1 MPPQV
6 PCAAQEMVGF
16 TLTRPITGMP
26 AVKQADRGGQTRREQ
41 RVAGGTRY
49 AHDVWGTHM
58 SKNPI
63 GIAALAALLAA
74 TLTGCTEQET
84 VSSDQPQEKGSPET
98 TADIATYGSLG
109 AFSATTIDGATF
121 TDADVAAKDV
131 TVINFWQTTCPPCI
145 EELPAIQAL
154 AQRLPDNVQILTM
167 CFDGSGKREAAQ
179 KVLDKAGWTGTTLVS
194 ATDGLLG
201 LARTVEY
208 TPTTVFLA
216 SDGTLVWGSIVGSP
230 SNLEK
235 AYLEGIN
242 ATLAW
247 QGKDAVVLADAQ

>member
-1 MPPQV
+1 MNS
-6 PCAAQEMVGF
+6 
-16 TLTRPITGMP
+16 TR
-26 AVKQADRGGQTRREQ
+26 
-41 RVAGGTRY
+41 
-49 AHDVWGTHM
+49 
-58 SKNPI
+58 I
-63 GIAALAALLAA
+63 GAALLALLIG
-74 TLTGCTEQET
+74 TSLVGCSDQET
-84 VSSDQPQEKGSPET
+84 AGVGDVAAEAQTSQTTQTTQATQPP
-98 TADIATYGSLG
+98 ADIATYGSLG
-109 AFSATTIDGATF
+109 TFSAMTIDGSTF

-145 EELPAIQAL
+145 EELPTIQVL
-154 AQRLPDNVQILTM
+154 AQRLPGNVQILTM

-194 ATDGLLG
+194 ASDGLLG

-216 SDGTLVWGSIVGSP
+216 ADGTLVWGSIVGSP
-230 SNLEK
+230 SDLEK

>member
-1 MPPQV
+1 MNS
-6 PCAAQEMVGF
+6 
-16 TLTRPITGMP
+16 TRI
-26 AVKQADRGGQTRREQ
+26 
-41 RVAGGTRY
+41 GT
-49 AHDVWGTHM
+49 
-58 SKNPI
+58 
-63 GIAALAALLAA
+63 ALLALLIG
-74 TLTGCTEQET
+74 TSLVGCSDQET
-84 VSSDQPQEKGSPET
+84 AGVGDVAAEAQTSQATQSTQTTQSS
-98 TADIATYGSLG
+98 ADIATYGSLG
-109 AFSATTIDGATF
+109 AFSATAIDGGAF

-145 EELPAIQAL
+145 EELPSIQTL

-216 SDGTLVWGSIVGSP
+216 ADGTLVWGSIVGSP

>member
-1 MPPQV
+1 MNS
-6 PCAAQEMVGF
+6 
-16 TLTRPITGMP
+16 TRI
-26 AVKQADRGGQTRREQ
+26 
-41 RVAGGTRY
+41 GT
-49 AHDVWGTHM
+49 
-58 SKNPI
+58 
-63 GIAALAALLAA
+63 ALLALLIG
-74 TLTGCTEQET
+74 TSLVGCSDQET
-84 VSSDQPQEKGSPET
+84 AGVGDVAAEAQTSQTTQATQATQPP
-98 TADIATYGSLG
+98 ADIATYGSLG
-109 AFSATTIDGATF
+109 TFSAMTIDGSTF

-145 EELPAIQAL
+145 EELPTIQAL
-154 AQRLPDNVQILTM
+154 AQRLPGNVQILTM

-194 ATDGLLG
+194 ASDGLLG

-216 SDGTLVWGSIVGSP
+216 ADGTLVWGSIVGSP

>member
-1 MPPQV
+1 MNS
-6 PCAAQEMVGF
+6 M
-16 TLTRPITGMP
+16 RI
-26 AVKQADRGGQTRREQ
+26 
-41 RVAGGTRY
+41 GT
-49 AHDVWGTHM
+49 
-58 SKNPI
+58 
-63 GIAALAALLAA
+63 ALLALLIG
-74 TLTGCTEQET
+74 TSLVGCSDQET
-84 VSSDQPQEKGSPET
+84 ASVGDVAAESQTPQATQTTQSTQSS
-98 TADIATYGSLG
+98 ADIATYGSLG
-109 AFSATTIDGATF
+109 AFSATAIDGGTF

-145 EELPAIQAL
+145 EELPSIQAL
-154 AQRLPDNVQILTM
+154 AQRLPDSVQILTM

-216 SDGTLVWGSIVGSP
+216 ADGTLVWGSIVGSP

-247 QGKDAVVLADAQ
+247 QSKDAVALADAQ

>member
-1 MPPQV
+1 MNS
-6 PCAAQEMVGF
+6 
-16 TLTRPITGMP
+16 TRI
-26 AVKQADRGGQTRREQ
+26 
-41 RVAGGTRY
+41 GT
-49 AHDVWGTHM
+49 
-58 SKNPI
+58 
-63 GIAALAALLAA
+63 ALLALLIGTSLA
-74 TLTGCTEQET
+74 GC
-84 VSSDQPQEKGSPET
+84 SDQEAAGVGDVAAESQTPQT
-98 TADIATYGSLG
+98 TQTTQTSADIATYGSLG
-109 AFSATTIDGATF
+109 AFSATAIDGGTF

-145 EELPAIQAL
+145 EELPAIQTL

>member
-1 MPPQV
+1 MNS
-6 PCAAQEMVGF
+6 
-16 TLTRPITGMP
+16 TRI
-26 AVKQADRGGQTRREQ
+26 
-41 RVAGGTRY
+41 GT
-49 AHDVWGTHM
+49 
-58 SKNPI
+58 
-63 GIAALAALLAA
+63 ALLALLIG
-74 TLTGCTEQET
+74 TSLVGCSDQET
-84 VSSDQPQEKGSPET
+84 AGVGDVAAEAQTSQATQSTQATQSS
-98 TADIATYGSLG
+98 ADIATYGSLG
-109 AFSATTIDGATF
+109 AFSATAIDGGTF

-145 EELPAIQAL
+145 EELPSIQAL

-216 SDGTLVWGSIVGSP
+216 ADGTLVWGSIVGSP
-230 SNLEK
+230 SDLEK

-247 QGKDAVVLADAQ
+247 QGKDAVALADAQ

>member
-1 MPPQV
+1 M
-6 PCAAQEMVGF
+6 
-16 TLTRPITGMP
+16 
-26 AVKQADRGGQTRREQ
+26 
-41 RVAGGTRY
+41 
-49 AHDVWGTHM
+49 
-58 SKNPI
+58 
-63 GIAALAALLAA
+63 
-74 TLTGCTEQET
+74 
-84 VSSDQPQEKGSPET
+84 
-98 TADIATYGSLG
+98 
-109 AFSATTIDGATF
+109 
-121 TDADVAAKDV
+121 

-247 QGKDAVVLADAQ
+247 QGKDPVVLADAQ

>member
-1 MPPQV
+1 MNS
-6 PCAAQEMVGF
+6 
-16 TLTRPITGMP
+16 TRI
-26 AVKQADRGGQTRREQ
+26 
-41 RVAGGTRY
+41 GT
-49 AHDVWGTHM
+49 
-58 SKNPI
+58 
-63 GIAALAALLAA
+63 ALLALLIG
-74 TLTGCTEQET
+74 TSLVGCSDQET
-84 VSSDQPQEKGSPET
+84 AGMGDAAADAQTSQAAQT
-98 TADIATYGSLG
+98 TQTTQTSTDIATYGLLG

-179 KVLDKAGWTGTTLVS
+179 KVLDKAGWAGTTLVS

>member
-1 MPPQV
+1 MNS
-6 PCAAQEMVGF
+6 
-16 TLTRPITGMP
+16 TRI
-26 AVKQADRGGQTRREQ
+26 
-41 RVAGGTRY
+41 GT
-49 AHDVWGTHM
+49 
-58 SKNPI
+58 
-63 GIAALAALLAA
+63 ALLALLIGA
-74 TLTGCTEQET
+74 SLVGCSDQET
-84 VSSDQPQEKGSPET
+84 AGVGDVAAEAQMSQATQTTQSS
-98 TADIATYGSLG
+98 ADIATYGSLG
-109 AFSATTIDGATF
+109 AFSATAIDGGTF

-145 EELPAIQAL
+145 EELPSIQAL
-154 AQRLPDNVQILTM
+154 AQRLPDSVQILTM

-216 SDGTLVWGSIVGSP
+216 ADGTLVWGSIVGSP

-242 ATLAW
+242 ATLVW

>member
-1 MPPQV
+1 MNS
-6 PCAAQEMVGF
+6 
-16 TLTRPITGMP
+16 TRI
-26 AVKQADRGGQTRREQ
+26 
-41 RVAGGTRY
+41 GT
-49 AHDVWGTHM
+49 
-58 SKNPI
+58 
-63 GIAALAALLAA
+63 ALLALLIG
-74 TLTGCTEQET
+74 TSLVGCSDQET
-84 VSSDQPQEKGSPET
+84 AGVGDVAAEAQTSQATQSTQTTQSS
-98 TADIATYGSLG
+98 ADIATYGSLG
-109 AFSATTIDGATF
+109 AFSATAIDGGAF

-216 SDGTLVWGSIVGSP
+216 ADGTLVWGSIVGSP

-247 QGKDAVVLADAQ
+247 QGKDAVALADAK

>member
-1 MPPQV
+1 MNS
-6 PCAAQEMVGF
+6 
-16 TLTRPITGMP
+16 TRI
-26 AVKQADRGGQTRREQ
+26 
-41 RVAGGTRY
+41 GT
-49 AHDVWGTHM
+49 
-58 SKNPI
+58 
-63 GIAALAALLAA
+63 ALLALLIG
-74 TLTGCTEQET
+74 TSLVGCSDQET
-84 VSSDQPQEKGSPET
+84 AGVGDVAAEEQTSQATQSTQTTQSS
-98 TADIATYGSLG
+98 ADIATYGSLG
-109 AFSATTIDGATF
+109 AFSATAIDGGTF

-145 EELPAIQAL
+145 EELPSIQAL

-179 KVLDKAGWTGTTLVS
+179 KVLDKVGWTGTTLVS

-208 TPTTVFLA
+208 TPTTVFFA

-242 ATLAW
+242 ATLVW

>member
-1 MPPQV
+1 MNS
-6 PCAAQEMVGF
+6 
-16 TLTRPITGMP
+16 TRI
-26 AVKQADRGGQTRREQ
+26 
-41 RVAGGTRY
+41 GT
-49 AHDVWGTHM
+49 
-58 SKNPI
+58 
-63 GIAALAALLAA
+63 ALLALLIG
-74 TLTGCTEQET
+74 TSLVGCSDQET
-84 VSSDQPQEKGSPET
+84 AGVGDVAAEAQTSQATQSTQTTQSS
-98 TADIATYGSLG
+98 ADIATYGSLG
-109 AFSATTIDGATF
+109 AFSATAIDGGAF
-121 TDADVAAKDV
+121 TDDDVAAKDV

-145 EELPAIQAL
+145 EELPSIQTL

-167 CFDGSGKREAAQ
+167 CFDGAGKREAAQ
-179 KVLDKAGWTGTTLVS
+179 KVLDKAGWTGTTLVC

-216 SDGTLVWGSIVGSP
+216 ADGTLVWGSIVGSP

>member
-1 MPPQV
+1 MNS
-6 PCAAQEMVGF
+6 
-16 TLTRPITGMP
+16 TRI
-26 AVKQADRGGQTRREQ
+26 
-41 RVAGGTRY
+41 GT
-49 AHDVWGTHM
+49 
-58 SKNPI
+58 
-63 GIAALAALLAA
+63 ALLALLIG
-74 TLTGCTEQET
+74 TSLVGCSDQET
-84 VSSDQPQEKGSPET
+84 AGVGDVAAEAQTSQTTQATQATQPP
-98 TADIATYGSLG
+98 ADIATYGSLG
-109 AFSATTIDGATF
+109 TFSAMTIDGSTF

-145 EELPAIQAL
+145 EELPTIQAL
-154 AQRLPDNVQILTM
+154 AQRLPGNVQILTM

-194 ATDGLLG
+194 ASDGLLG

-216 SDGTLVWGSIVGSP
+216 ADGTLVWGSIVGSP
-230 SNLEK
+230 SDLEK

>member
-1 MPPQV
+1 MNS
-6 PCAAQEMVGF
+6 
-16 TLTRPITGMP
+16 TRI
-26 AVKQADRGGQTRREQ
+26 
-41 RVAGGTRY
+41 GT
-49 AHDVWGTHM
+49 
-58 SKNPI
+58 
-63 GIAALAALLAA
+63 ALLALLIGTFLA
-74 TLTGCTEQET
+74 GC
-84 VSSDQPQEKGSPET
+84 SDQEAAGVGDVAAEAQTSQAAQT
-98 TADIATYGSLG
+98 TQTTQTSTDIATYGSLG
-109 AFSATTIDGATF
+109 AFSATAIDGGTF

-145 EELPAIQAL
+145 EELPSIQAL

-216 SDGTLVWGSIVGSP
+216 ADGTLVWGSIVGSP

-247 QGKDAVVLADAQ
+247 QGKDAVVLADVQ

>member
-1 MPPQV
+1 MNS
-6 PCAAQEMVGF
+6 
-16 TLTRPITGMP
+16 TRI
-26 AVKQADRGGQTRREQ
+26 
-41 RVAGGTRY
+41 GT
-49 AHDVWGTHM
+49 
-58 SKNPI
+58 
-63 GIAALAALLAA
+63 ALLALLIG
-74 TLTGCTEQET
+74 TSLVGCSDQET
-84 VSSDQPQEKGSPET
+84 AGVGDVAAEAQTSQTTQATQATQPP
-98 TADIATYGSLG
+98 ADIATYGSLG
-109 AFSATTIDGATF
+109 TFSAMTIDGSTF

-145 EELPAIQAL
+145 EELPTIQAL
-154 AQRLPDNVQILTM
+154 AQRLPGNVQILTM

-216 SDGTLVWGSIVGSP
+216 ADGTLVWGSIVGSP

>member
-1 MPPQV
+1 
-6 PCAAQEMVGF
+6 
-16 TLTRPITGMP
+16 
-26 AVKQADRGGQTRREQ
+26 
-41 RVAGGTRY
+41 
-49 AHDVWGTHM
+49 M

-74 TLTGCTEQET
+74 TLAGCTEQET
-84 VSSDQPQEKGSPET
+84 VSPDQPQEKGSPET

-109 AFSATTIDGATF
+109 
-121 TDADVAAKDV
+121 
-131 TVINFWQTTCPPCI
+131 PPCI

>member
-1 MPPQV
+1 MNS
-6 PCAAQEMVGF
+6 
-16 TLTRPITGMP
+16 TRI
-26 AVKQADRGGQTRREQ
+26 
-41 RVAGGTRY
+41 GT
-49 AHDVWGTHM
+49 
-58 SKNPI
+58 
-63 GIAALAALLAA
+63 ALLALLIG
-74 TLTGCTEQET
+74 TSLVGCSDQET
-84 VSSDQPQEKGSPET
+84 ADAGDAAAEAQKSQAVQPTQATQPP
-98 TADIATYGSLG
+98 ADIATYGSLG
-109 AFSATTIDGATF
+109 AFSATAIDGGTF

-145 EELPAIQAL
+145 EELPTIQAL

-201 LARTVEY
+201 LARTVQY

>member
-1 MPPQV
+1 MNSTRIGM
-6 PCAAQEMVGF
+6 AAF
-16 TLTRPITGMP
+16 
-26 AVKQADRGGQTRREQ
+26 
-41 RVAGGTRY
+41 
-49 AHDVWGTHM
+49 
-58 SKNPI
+58 
-63 GIAALAALLAA
+63 ALLIGASLA
-74 TLTGCTEQET
+74 GCSDQET
-84 VSSDQPQEKGSPET
+84 AGAGDVAADAQTSQATQTAQSTQTS
-98 TADIATYGSLG
+98 ADIATYGSLG
-109 AFSATTIDGATF
+109 AFSAMTIDGNTF

-154 AQRLPDNVQILTM
+154 AQRLPGNVQILTM

-179 KVLDKAGWTGTTLVS
+179 KALDKAGWTGTTLVS
-194 ATDGLLG
+194 ASDGLLG

-216 SDGTLVWGSIVGSP
+216 ADGTLVWGSIVGSP
-230 SNLEK
+230 SDLEK

>member
-1 MPPQV
+1 MNS
-6 PCAAQEMVGF
+6 
-16 TLTRPITGMP
+16 TRI
-26 AVKQADRGGQTRREQ
+26 
-41 RVAGGTRY
+41 GT
-49 AHDVWGTHM
+49 
-58 SKNPI
+58 
-63 GIAALAALLAA
+63 ALLALLIG
-74 TLTGCTEQET
+74 TSLVGCSDQET
-84 VSSDQPQEKGSPET
+84 ADVGDVAAEAQTSQATQTTQSTQSS
-98 TADIATYGSLG
+98 ADIATYGSLG
-109 AFSATTIDGATF
+109 AFSATTIDGGTF

-216 SDGTLVWGSIVGSP
+216 SDGTLVWVSIGGSP

-235 AYLEGIN
+235 AYLEGID

-247 QGKDAVVLADAQ
+247 QGKDAVVLADSQ

>member
-1 MPPQV
+1 MNS
-6 PCAAQEMVGF
+6 
-16 TLTRPITGMP
+16 TRI
-26 AVKQADRGGQTRREQ
+26 
-41 RVAGGTRY
+41 GT
-49 AHDVWGTHM
+49 
-58 SKNPI
+58 
-63 GIAALAALLAA
+63 ALLALLIG
-74 TLTGCTEQET
+74 TSLVGCSDQET
-84 VSSDQPQEKGSPET
+84 AGVGDVAAEAQMSQATQSTQT
-98 TADIATYGSLG
+98 TQSCADIATYGSLG
-109 AFSATTIDGATF
+109 AFSATAIDGGAF

-179 KVLDKAGWTGTTLVS
+179 KVLDKAGWTGLTLVS

>member
-1 MPPQV
+1 MNS
-6 PCAAQEMVGF
+6 
-16 TLTRPITGMP
+16 TRI
-26 AVKQADRGGQTRREQ
+26 
-41 RVAGGTRY
+41 GT
-49 AHDVWGTHM
+49 
-58 SKNPI
+58 
-63 GIAALAALLAA
+63 ALLALLIG
-74 TLTGCTEQET
+74 TSLVGC
-84 VSSDQPQEKGSPET
+84 SDQEAAGVGDVAAGAQTSQAAQT
-98 TADIATYGSLG
+98 TQTTQTSADIATYGSLG
-109 AFSATTIDGATF
+109 AFSATTIDGGTF

-145 EELPAIQAL
+145 EELPSIQAL

-216 SDGTLVWGSIVGSP
+216 ADGTLVWGSIVGSP

-247 QGKDAVVLADAQ
+247 QGKDAVVLVDAQ

>member
-1 MPPQV
+1 MNS
-6 PCAAQEMVGF
+6 
-16 TLTRPITGMP
+16 TR
-26 AVKQADRGGQTRREQ
+26 
-41 RVAGGTRY
+41 
-49 AHDVWGTHM
+49 
-58 SKNPI
+58 I
-63 GIAALAALLAA
+63 GAALLALLIG
-74 TLTGCTEQET
+74 TSLVGCSDQET
-84 VSSDQPQEKGSPET
+84 AGVGDVAAEAQTSQTTQTTQATQPP
-98 TADIATYGSLG
+98 ADIATYGSLG
-109 AFSATTIDGATF
+109 TFSAMTIDGSTF

-145 EELPAIQAL
+145 EELPTIQAL
-154 AQRLPDNVQILTM
+154 AQRLPGNVQILTM

-194 ATDGLLG
+194 ASDGLLG

>member
-1 MPPQV
+1 MNS
-6 PCAAQEMVGF
+6 
-16 TLTRPITGMP
+16 TRI
-26 AVKQADRGGQTRREQ
+26 
-41 RVAGGTRY
+41 GT
-49 AHDVWGTHM
+49 
-58 SKNPI
+58 
-63 GIAALAALLAA
+63 ALLALLIG
-74 TLTGCTEQET
+74 TSLVGCSDQET
-84 VSSDQPQEKGSPET
+84 AGVGDVAAEAQTSQATQSTQTTQSS
-98 TADIATYGSLG
+98 ADIATYGSLG
-109 AFSATTIDGATF
+109 AFSATAIDGGAF

-145 EELPAIQAL
+145 EELPSIQTL

-216 SDGTLVWGSIVGSP
+216 ADGTLVWGSIVGPP

>member
-1 MPPQV
+1 MNS
-6 PCAAQEMVGF
+6 
-16 TLTRPITGMP
+16 TRI
-26 AVKQADRGGQTRREQ
+26 
-41 RVAGGTRY
+41 GT
-49 AHDVWGTHM
+49 
-58 SKNPI
+58 
-63 GIAALAALLAA
+63 ALLALLIG
-74 TLTGCTEQET
+74 TSLVGRSDQET
-84 VSSDQPQEKGSPET
+84 AGVGDVAAEAQTSQATQSTQATQSS
-98 TADIATYGSLG
+98 ADIATYGSLG
-109 AFSATTIDGATF
+109 AFSATAIDGGTF

-145 EELPAIQAL
+145 EELPSIQAL

-216 SDGTLVWGSIVGSP
+216 ADGTLVWGSIVGSP

-247 QGKDAVVLADAQ
+247 QGKDAVALADAQ

>member
-1 MPPQV
+1 MNS
-6 PCAAQEMVGF
+6 M
-16 TLTRPITGMP
+16 RI
-26 AVKQADRGGQTRREQ
+26 
-41 RVAGGTRY
+41 GT
-49 AHDVWGTHM
+49 
-58 SKNPI
+58 
-63 GIAALAALLAA
+63 ALLALLIG
-74 TLTGCTEQET
+74 TSLVGCSDQET
-84 VSSDQPQEKGSPET
+84 ASVGDVAAESQTPQATQTTQSTQSS
-98 TADIATYGSLG
+98 ADIATYGSLG
-109 AFSATTIDGATF
+109 TFSATAIDGGTF

-145 EELPAIQAL
+145 EELPTIQAL

-216 SDGTLVWGSIVGSP
+216 ADSTLVWGSIVGSP

-247 QGKDAVVLADAQ
+247 QGKDAVALADAK

>member
-1 MPPQV
+1 MNS
-6 PCAAQEMVGF
+6 
-16 TLTRPITGMP
+16 TRI
-26 AVKQADRGGQTRREQ
+26 
-41 RVAGGTRY
+41 GT
-49 AHDVWGTHM
+49 
-58 SKNPI
+58 
-63 GIAALAALLAA
+63 ALLAFLIG
-74 TLTGCTEQET
+74 TSLVGC
-84 VSSDQPQEKGSPET
+84 SDQEAAGAGDVAAEAQTSQAT
-98 TADIATYGSLG
+98 QATQTSADIATYGSLG
-109 AFSATTIDGATF
+109 AFSATTIDGGTF

-216 SDGTLVWGSIVGSP
+216 ADGTLVWGSIVGSP